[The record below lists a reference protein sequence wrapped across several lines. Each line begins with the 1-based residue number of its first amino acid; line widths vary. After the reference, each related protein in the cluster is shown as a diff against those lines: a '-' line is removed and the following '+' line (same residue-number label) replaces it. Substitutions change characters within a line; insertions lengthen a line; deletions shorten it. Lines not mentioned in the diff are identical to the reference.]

1 MDMYI
6 IKRLLDE
13 DADPNQLCR
22 KGAAYAISPLLF
34 ATQLGATGVVELLL
48 SRRALPD
55 LDNDLV
61 PKPLV
66 VACASRHVAIVR
78 LLLLHHAQVELVN
91 STDDL
96 SECLPECLSDDLS
109 DDLSECRLIASL
121 IRWSR
126 LASVRRR

>member
-55 LDNDLV
+55 LDNELV

-66 VACASRHVAIVR
+66 VACASRHVAIAR
-78 LLLLHHAQVELVN
+78 LLLQHHAQVELVN
-91 STDDL
+91 S
-96 SECLPECLSDDLS
+96 SECLPECM
-109 DDLSECRLIASL
+109 LIASL
-121 IRWSR
+121 IRWSSSFR
-126 LASVRRR
+126 LSASLSASLMTSLSAC